1 MKKNFKEINPELK
14 KGDVVMLLHMEGESV
29 PVGSRGFV
37 VEKIVQPKFR
47 PKDPGYGY
55 AVEWFDL
62 KTNEMIS
69 KYPILP
75 EVDGW
80 VFDKKYYKSNPE
92 NLQEDMFK
100 NVDDLVA
107 WGDFLNTFGKDDLNS
122 ICEFFELERRS
133 GFFNMATEGG
143 RFLLSGR
150 DYIKSFIKLKS
161 FEINFDEKDKNTHKL
176 LLSRSQEVI
185 DIFIRG
191 AMKYLDEKDQEPD
204 IPNIQKTMQKL
215 ARTSKEWWK
224 NNANKYVNKK
234 IE

>member
-1 MKKNFKEINPELK
+1 MRNKLNPELK
-14 KGDVVMLLHMEGESV
+14 KDDRIVLVHMDGESLGAGIKGKV
-29 PVGSRGFV
+29 IGIENV
-37 VEKIVQPKFR
+37 PKFTSR
-47 PKDPGYGY
+47 DIGVQYR
-55 AVEWFDL
+55 VEWYDENNNIFSRL
-62 KTNEMIS
+62 SLI
-69 KYPILP
+69 P
-75 EVDGW
+75 EEDAWIIDTDYDVE
-80 VFDKKYYKSNPE
+80 S
-92 NLQEDMFK
+92 LQEINIKD
-100 NVDDLVA
+100 VDDLVA

-122 ICEFFELERRS
+122 ICEFFELERRC
-133 GFFNMATEGG
+133 GFFNMVTEGG

-176 LLSRSQEVI
+176 LLSRAQEVR

-191 AMKYLDEKDQEPD
+191 AMKYLEEKDQEPD

>member
-37 VEKIVQPKFR
+37 VKKIVQPKYI
-47 PKDPGYGY
+47 PTDSGYGY
-55 AVEWFDL
+55 KVEWYDIKNKL
-62 KTNEMIS
+62 IS
-69 KYPILP
+69 KFPLFP
-75 EVDGW
+75 ESDGW
-80 VFDKKYYKSNPE
+80 VFDKKYYESNPE
-92 NLQEDMFK
+92 NLQEDMFN

-107 WGDFLNTFGKDDLNS
+107 WGDFLTTFGKDDLNS
-122 ICEFFELERRS
+122 ICEFLELERRS
-133 GFFNMATEGG
+133 GFFNMVTEGG

-161 FEINFDEKDKNTHKL
+161 FEINFDKKDKNTHKL
-176 LLSRSQEVI
+176 LLSRAQEVR

-191 AMKYLDEKDQEPD
+191 AMKYLEEKDQEPD

-215 ARTSKEWWK
+215 ARTSKEWWM
-224 NNANKYVNKK
+224 NNANKYLNKK

>member
-1 MKKNFKEINPELK
+1 MRNKLNPELK
-14 KGDVVMLLHMEGESV
+14 KDDRIVLVHMDGESLGAGIKGKV
-29 PVGSRGFV
+29 IGIENV
-37 VEKIVQPKFR
+37 PKFTSR
-47 PKDPGYGY
+47 DIGVQYR
-55 AVEWFDL
+55 VEWYDENNNIFSRL
-62 KTNEMIS
+62 SLI
-69 KYPILP
+69 P
-75 EVDGW
+75 EEDAWIIDTDYDVE
-80 VFDKKYYKSNPE
+80 S
-92 NLQEDMFK
+92 LQEINIKD
-100 NVDDLVA
+100 VDDLVA

-122 ICEFFELERRS
+122 ICEFFELERRC
-133 GFFNMATEGG
+133 GFFNMVTEGG

-224 NNANKYVNKK
+224 NNANKYLNKK

>member
-1 MKKNFKEINPELK
+1 MSNKLNPELK
-14 KGDVVMLLHMEGESV
+14 KDDRIVLVHMDGESLGAGIKGKV
-29 PVGSRGFV
+29 IGIENV
-37 VEKIVQPKFR
+37 PKFTSR
-47 PKDPGYGY
+47 DIGVQYR
-55 AVEWFDL
+55 VEWYDENNNIFSRL
-62 KTNEMIS
+62 SLI
-69 KYPILP
+69 P
-75 EVDGW
+75 EEDAWIIDTDYDVE
-80 VFDKKYYKSNPE
+80 S
-92 NLQEDMFK
+92 LQEIKIKD
-100 NVDDLVA
+100 VDDLVA

>member
-1 MKKNFKEINPELK
+1 MSNKLNPELK
-14 KGDVVMLLHMEGESV
+14 KDDRIVLVHMDGESLGAGIKGKV
-29 PVGSRGFV
+29 IGIENV
-37 VEKIVQPKFR
+37 PKFTSR
-47 PKDPGYGY
+47 DIGVQYR
-55 AVEWFDL
+55 VEWYDENNNIFSRL
-62 KTNEMIS
+62 SLI
-69 KYPILP
+69 P
-75 EVDGW
+75 EEDAWIIDTDYDVE
-80 VFDKKYYKSNPE
+80 S
-92 NLQEDMFK
+92 LQEIKIKD
-100 NVDDLVA
+100 VDDLVA

-122 ICEFFELERRS
+122 ICEFFELERRC
-133 GFFNMATEGG
+133 GFFNMVTEGG

-176 LLSRSQEVI
+176 LLSRAQEVR

-191 AMKYLDEKDQEPD
+191 AMKYLEEKDQEPD

-224 NNANKYVNKK
+224 NNANKYLNKK

>member
-1 MKKNFKEINPELK
+1 MRNKLNPELK
-14 KGDVVMLLHMEGESV
+14 KDDRIVLVHMDGESLGAGIKGKV
-29 PVGSRGFV
+29 IGIENV
-37 VEKIVQPKFR
+37 PKFTSR
-47 PKDPGYGY
+47 DIGVQYR
-55 AVEWFDL
+55 VEWYDENNNIFSRL
-62 KTNEMIS
+62 SLI
-69 KYPILP
+69 P
-75 EVDGW
+75 EEDAWIIDTDYDVE
-80 VFDKKYYKSNPE
+80 S
-92 NLQEDMFK
+92 LQEINIK
-100 NVDDLVA
+100 GVDDLVA

-122 ICEFFELERRS
+122 ICEFFELERRC
-133 GFFNMATEGG
+133 GFFNMVTEGG

-176 LLSRSQEVI
+176 LLSRAQEVI

-191 AMKYLDEKDQEPD
+191 AMKYLEEKDQEPD

>member
-1 MKKNFKEINPELK
+1 MSNKLNPELK
-14 KGDVVMLLHMEGESV
+14 KDDRIVLVHMDGESLGAGIKGKV
-29 PVGSRGFV
+29 IGIENV
-37 VEKIVQPKFR
+37 PKFTSR
-47 PKDPGYGY
+47 DIGVQYR
-55 AVEWFDL
+55 VEWYDENNNIFSRL
-62 KTNEMIS
+62 SLI
-69 KYPILP
+69 P
-75 EVDGW
+75 EEDAWIIDTDYDVE
-80 VFDKKYYKSNPE
+80 S
-92 NLQEDMFK
+92 LQEIKIKD
-100 NVDDLVA
+100 VDDLVA

-122 ICEFFELERRS
+122 ICEFFELERRC
-133 GFFNMATEGG
+133 GFFNMVTEGG

-176 LLSRSQEVI
+176 LLSRAQEVR

-191 AMKYLDEKDQEPD
+191 AMKYLEEKDQEPD

>member
-1 MKKNFKEINPELK
+1 MSNKLNPELK
-14 KGDVVMLLHMEGESV
+14 KDDRIVLVHMDGESLGAGIKGKV
-29 PVGSRGFV
+29 IGIENV
-37 VEKIVQPKFR
+37 PKFTSR
-47 PKDPGYGY
+47 DIGVQYR
-55 AVEWFDL
+55 VEWYDENNNIFSRL
-62 KTNEMIS
+62 SLI
-69 KYPILP
+69 P
-75 EVDGW
+75 EEDAWIIDTDYDVE
-80 VFDKKYYKSNPE
+80 S
-92 NLQEDMFK
+92 LQEINIKD
-100 NVDDLVA
+100 VDDLVA

-122 ICEFFELERRS
+122 ICEFFELERRC
-133 GFFNMATEGG
+133 GFFNMVTEGG

-176 LLSRSQEVI
+176 LLSRAQEVR

-191 AMKYLDEKDQEPD
+191 AMKYLEEKDQEPD

>member
-1 MKKNFKEINPELK
+1 MSNKLNPELK
-14 KGDVVMLLHMEGESV
+14 KDDRIVLVHMDGESLGAGIKGKV
-29 PVGSRGFV
+29 IGIENV
-37 VEKIVQPKFR
+37 PKFTSR
-47 PKDPGYGY
+47 DIGVQYR
-55 AVEWFDL
+55 VEWYDENNNIFSRL
-62 KTNEMIS
+62 SLI
-69 KYPILP
+69 P
-75 EVDGW
+75 EEDAWIIDTDYDVE
-80 VFDKKYYKSNPE
+80 S
-92 NLQEDMFK
+92 LQEINIKD
-100 NVDDLVA
+100 VDDLVA

-133 GFFNMATEGG
+133 GFFNMVTEGG

-176 LLSRSQEVI
+176 LLSRAQEVR

-191 AMKYLDEKDQEPD
+191 AMKYLEEKDQEPD

>member
-1 MKKNFKEINPELK
+1 MKKNFNEINPELK

-37 VEKIVQPKFR
+37 VEKIVQPKFK
-47 PKDPGYGY
+47 PKDSGYGY
-55 AVEWFDL
+55 KVEWHD
-62 KTNEMIS
+62 KKGNIIS
-69 KYPILP
+69 TYPLFP
-75 EVDGW
+75 EDDGW
-80 VFDKKYYKSNPE
+80 VFDKKYYESNPE

-122 ICEFFELERRS
+122 ICEFFELERRC
-133 GFFNMATEGG
+133 GFFNMVTEGG

-191 AMKYLDEKDQEPD
+191 AMKYLEEKDQELE
-204 IPNIQKTMQKL
+204 IPNIQKTMRRL
-215 ARTSKEWWK
+215 AITSKQLWMR
-224 NNANKYVNKK
+224 NADKYLNKE